1 MQAVICKEK
10 HDPDCD
16 ALEEYLS
23 NYNILCHYINSLG
36 DIEALLPNLNQDSP
50 FLLYRNS
57 LMRIPHPEKILAWIS
72 LHPEF
77 DSVQVK
83 DIYHNKIHTCY
94 WPKRTHFSR
103 DTVVSEKDLK
113 DEEAYPFA
121 LESVDNIPARITY
134 TKPDITPP
142 HIFVITHH
150 RDVYLRLSLNSLLFS
165 IDDTIP
171 VTIFLN
177 GATDAVKGVALE
189 FMGRYSNID
198 VVEVEKNCYHAIIGF
213 AVQYCQPDSFVV
225 WEEDFIL
232 PPITRVLFPNWP
244 YQFAHRLK
252 TFDLVGWAPI
262 TENVSYWD
270 KRLGGIFPRTDYRFY
285 DWVYGCRDGHKDHWV
300 SSVEE
305 PLLLGQALAMT
316 TEFWKSCPKDPK
328 WGVPVD
334 GELVGWA
341 KRGYCLPGLRGYHI
355 GWNSQMDGVNP
366 PTAHIFFE
374 TVTENTLTSLKTGKK
389 LSSVKLA

>member
-10 HDPDCD
+10 HDPDCKE
-16 ALEEYLS
+16 LEDYLS
-23 NYNILCHYINSLG
+23 HHNILCHYINNLSE
-36 DIEALLPNLNQDSP
+36 IEDLLPKLNPESP
-50 FLLYRNS
+50 YLLYRNP
-57 LMRIPHPEKILAWIS
+57 LMRIPHPEKILAWLT

-77 DSVQVK
+77 DSVQAK
-83 DIYHNKIHTCY
+83 DVYNNKIHTSY
-94 WPKRTHFSR
+94 WPSRTHFSR

-121 LESVDNIPARITY
+121 LSAVDNVPARITY
-134 TKPDITPP
+134 DKPDVGPA
-142 HIFVITHH
+142 HIFVLAHH
-150 RDVYLRLSLNSLLFS
+150 RDVYLRLSLNSLFYS
-165 IDDTIP
+165 IDDTVP

-177 GATDAVKGVALE
+177 EATNAVRSVALE
-189 FMGRYSNID
+189 FMHKYSNVD
-198 VVEVEKNCYHAIIGF
+198 VVSIETNCYHAFTGF
-213 AVQYCQPDSFVV
+213 ALQYCQPESFVV

-232 PPITRVLFPNWP
+232 PPITRVLFPHWP

-252 TFDLVGWAPI
+252 TFDLVGWGCI

-270 KRLGGIFPRTDYRFY
+270 KRLGGMFPRTDYRFY
-285 DWVYGCRDGHKDHWV
+285 DWIYGRRDPNKEHWV

-305 PLLLGQALAMT
+305 PLILGQAMAMT

-355 GWNSQMDGVNP
+355 GWNSHMDGVNP
-366 PTAHIFFE
+366 TTSHAFFE
-374 TVTENTLTSLKTGKK
+374 PVTENTLTSLKTGEKWEN
-389 LSSVKLA
+389 LKLA